1 MATKTRTYLPTD
13 WQVWTYTPV
22 AGKFRLDFSTLNG
35 SDVLGGAT
43 DLGSI
48 QVLDLNINSI
58 QLDDGQAPSQGVF
71 FNFTPAT
78 MSLSAQLIDWDST
91 LVKELYN
98 GKQIFLTLK
107 NEATNSHP
115 TFGLNTVFF
124 IGQIDSLD
132 INIDPIN
139 RVTNLTI
146 TAVDISAAAV
156 NTPVS
161 VTKGVSK
168 GYAIQQALLA
178 AQTAGN
184 ISPYFDFDLFAI
196 LGTSWETAG
205 TYATTFGALM
215 SEYIEAEVA
224 QQTSKFEQ
232 INTAGTVTFT
242 RSIFGSTVSAN
253 SLGGRLIPDSIQTG
267 IVIGQDGSNAPTG
280 FELSNATSS
289 YSYGTASASVL
300 SNPTIYTSTLD
311 VPTASLQIIANK
323 IAEFTQK
330 IQPTEV
336 TVITAETYQTITFDN
351 SVFGAGNDYF
361 YPLYHYKNGEEV
373 KTTPAFTGGTY
384 YHTIV
389 GTSHTITPDYWQ
401 TTYQLWKGL

>member
-1 MATKTRTYLPTD
+1 MATRSRTYLPTD
-13 WQVWTYTPV
+13 WQVWTYAPV

-48 QVLDLNINSI
+48 QVLDLNINAI
-58 QLDDGQAPSQGVF
+58 ELQDGQRPTQGVF
-71 FNFTPAT
+71 FEFAPAT

-107 NEATNSHP
+107 NEATNLHP
-115 TFGLNTVFF
+115 TFGKNTVFF
-124 IGQIDSLD
+124 IGQIDALD
-132 INIDPIN
+132 ISVDPIN
-139 RVTNLTI
+139 RVTNLGI
-146 TAVDISAAAV
+146 SAIDISGAAV
-156 NTPVS
+156 NTPIT

-168 GYAIQQALLA
+168 GYAIQQAFLA

-205 TYATTFGALM
+205 TYVTTFGELM
-215 SEYIEAEVA
+215 TEYIQGEVA

-242 RSIFGSTVSAN
+242 RSIFGSTISAN
-253 SLGGRLIPDSIQTG
+253 SLSGRLIPDAIQTG
-267 IVIGQDGSNAPTG
+267 IVIGQDGANAPTG
-280 FELSNATSS
+280 FELSNASAS
-289 YSYGTASASVL
+289 YSSGTASASVL
-300 SNPTIYTSTLD
+300 SNPTIYSSTLD

-336 TVITAETYQTITFDN
+336 SVVTALTYDDITFDN

-361 YPLYHYKNGEEV
+361 YPVYHYKNGEEV